1 MSSVELPKLAARIHS
16 LDSLR
21 ASMMALG
28 IVFHGAATYTT
39 FPLGPVWRFKD
50 RAVTPVCDVLFFL
63 THAFR
68 MPLFFVL
75 AGFFANL
82 LFERVGTS
90 AFFRHRAKRILAPFV
105 VGWLLLYLPTASGM
119 VYGARIYT
127 PSPWLAV
134 RTYFGSGAFLHHLTT
149 MHLWFLYYLLYFYPA
164 ILMVRLTS
172 RAFLRTSARETVRRW
187 FRSLVHSPVRAVI
200 FAVPTACVLAF
211 MHTGGFDTDT
221 GFLLRPV
228 GLAAYA
234 IFFGFG
240 WLLWQARDLLPRF
253 QRHAAIHVL
262 LALLIAP
269 LNIFFGIRNFRSQP
283 RYDGEAHAIVV
294 VTTSLICWLLIF
306 GLIGLAQRYMNESSG
321 RVRYLADASYWM
333 YLVHLPVVLW
343 IQIALARWNAPASVK
358 FLIVV
363 IGTTAITLVTYDL
376 FVRNTYVGT
385 VLNGFR
391 HKRKDSPAP
400 ALGAATA

>member
-1 MSSVELPKLAARIHS
+1 
-16 LDSLR
+16 
-21 ASMMALG
+21 MMALG

-39 FPLGPVWRFKD
+39 FPVGPVWRFKD

-82 LFERVGTS
+82 LFERVGTA
-90 AFFRHRAKRILAPFV
+90 AFFRHRAKRILVPFV

-119 VYGARIYT
+119 VYGAAIYT

-134 RTYFGSGAFLHHLTT
+134 RTYFRSGAFLHHLTT
-149 MHLWFLYYLLYFYPA
+149 MHLWFLYYLLYFYAA
-164 ILMVRLTS
+164 ILLLRWTS
-172 RAFLRTSARETVRRW
+172 RALLGTSAREAVGCW
-187 FRSLVHSPVRAVI
+187 FRSLVRSPFRAVI

-211 MHTGGFDTDT
+211 MRTGGFDTDT
-221 GFLLRPV
+221 GFVLRPTV
-228 GLAAYA
+228 VAAYA

-240 WLLWQARDLLPRF
+240 WLLWQAKDLLPRF
-253 QRHAAIHVL
+253 QRHADIHVL

-269 LNIFFGIRNFRSQP
+269 LNIFFGSRNFRSLP
-283 RYDGEAHAIVV
+283 RYDGEAHAIVAL
-294 VTTSLICWLLIF
+294 TTSLICWLLIF
-306 GLIGLAQRYMNESSG
+306 GLMGLAQRYMNRNSG

-333 YLVHLPVVLW
+333 YLVHLPIVLW
-343 IQIALARWNAPASVK
+343 LQIALAGWNAPASLK

-363 IGTTAITLVTYDL
+363 MGTTAITLVTYEL
-376 FVRNTYVGT
+376 FVRYTYIGS

-391 HKRKDSPAP
+391 PKRKDSPAP